1 MKQYTRRDALKLF
14 GIGTAAV
21 AGLGL
26 TGCNGLGEGTG
37 GGAQKSSEP
46 MPASRAFA
54 QASVWLE
61 YNSPKDGIGKDV
73 SIYRFLFFDGKGNVT
88 TYLPADARFRDLK
101 GLSGEEIVKFAT
113 KQDKAKFE
121 AEKKHAIENA
131 NEDVEN
137 YQNLDSSF
145 AETLELA
152 KQVLAFEEAAQ
163 YSKPKAHPYTLEL
176 ETDESGNSTASE
188 KLRFKAR
195 SFVCSD
201 ITAYNVMENN
211 VEIPK
216 SAIETYDDDIE
227 LGSATTAT
235 VYNTTFAG
243 YAGLVTVVN
252 EGFSGFT
259 WDTPDTEGIE
269 VD

>member
-1 MKQYTRRDALKLF
+1 MKQYTRREALKLF
-14 GIGTAAV
+14 GIGTVAV

-113 KQDKAKFE
+113 KQDKARFE

-145 AETLELA
+145 AET
-152 KQVLAFEEAAQ
+152 
-163 YSKPKAHPYTLEL
+163 
-176 ETDESGNSTASE
+176 
-188 KLRFKAR
+188 
-195 SFVCSD
+195 
-201 ITAYNVMENN
+201 
-211 VEIPK
+211 
-216 SAIETYDDDIE
+216 
-227 LGSATTAT
+227 
-235 VYNTTFAG
+235 
-243 YAGLVTVVN
+243 
-252 EGFSGFT
+252 
-259 WDTPDTEGIE
+259 
-269 VD
+269 